1 MLSYCESELS
11 VAVHHAHCCCVVRR
25 APQCSCIARLTGWTM
40 GRCPLHRWVC
50 PGWIRGKWVSP
61 SVWSG
66 CSIPSLGLLVS
77 CPLLVLTFNSPFGCP
92 GLSALTHSPLC
103 SYLTLSPSDSHTPG
117 PYPVVKQEQLSPRC
131 SSSQAEN
138 LSTQG
143 APHDANAGRGEF
155 TAR

>member
-66 CSIPSLGLLVS
+66 CSTPSLGLLVS
-77 CPLLVLTFNSPFGCP
+77 CLLLTLTFNCRVWVSWAFSIDT
-92 GLSALTHSPLC
+92 LSPLC
-103 SYLTLSPSDSHTPG
+103 SCLTLSLSDSHTHTRSLPG
-117 PYPVVKQEQLSPRC
+117 GEAGAAVPAVPVIPGREPVH
-131 SSSQAEN
+131 A
-138 LSTQG
+138 G
-143 APHDANAGRGEF
+143 DAP
-155 TAR
+155 